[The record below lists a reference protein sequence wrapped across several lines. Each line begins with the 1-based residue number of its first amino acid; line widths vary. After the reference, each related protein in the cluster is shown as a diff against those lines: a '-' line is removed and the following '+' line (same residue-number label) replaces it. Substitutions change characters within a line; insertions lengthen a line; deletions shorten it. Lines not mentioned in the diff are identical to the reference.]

1 MTSSRELKNKI
12 GAVRN
17 IRQITK
23 AMQMVAATKMRKAQ
37 ESALNAR
44 PYAKKSLSLLNN
56 LLQYSQAE
64 GVSGKYWKAGATG
77 VVALVVVTSDKGLAG
92 SFNSAVLR
100 MAAKWR
106 EEQESAQGGA
116 KKVEIVAV
124 GKKGRDFF
132 KTRGGEIAAEFFQFS
147 DIVKLGD
154 VTPLMDWLEEAWQ
167 QGNYEK
173 IIFCSTQFVS
183 ALVQKPEISQ
193 LLPLQ
198 REELEKTIESIVPK
212 TGKYAEIESSHFAE
226 ASRDKNETI
235 SFILEPSAKDILE
248 QLVRDLVRVT
258 IVHLI
263 FESNASEHS
272 ARMVA
277 MKNATENAED
287 LIEELNLKLNKS
299 RQAAITQELTEIAT
313 AKEALTSE

>member
-1 MTSSRELKNKI
+1 MVSSRELKNKI
-12 GAVRN
+12 NTVGN

-37 ESALNAR
+37 ESALSAR

-56 LLQYSQAE
+56 LLQYSKAE
-64 GVSGKYWKAGATG
+64 GVSEKYWKIGTTG
-77 VVALVVVTSDKGLAG
+77 TVALVVVTSDKGLAG

-100 MAAKWR
+100 MAAKWK

-116 KKVEIVAV
+116 RKVEIVAV

-132 KTRGGEIAAEFFQFS
+132 KARGGKIAAEFFQFS
-147 DIVKLGD
+147 DIVKLSD
-154 VTPLMDWLEEAWQ
+154 VAPLMDWVGEAWEQ
-167 QGNYEK
+167 EKYEK

-212 TGKYAEIESSHFAE
+212 TGKYAEIAE
-226 ASRDKNETI
+226 QEKSNENNNI
-235 SFILEPSAKDILE
+235 QYVLEPSAKDILE

-272 ARMVA
+272 ARMMA

-313 AKEALTSE
+313 AKEALTAE